1 VGQQPPWQYSTYRQI
16 ALMWWNK
23 MEETVLVPRAY
34 NTSLSNMIN
43 SNLESFGGCSFVDLS
58 KKRTALTF
66 TLQREWSGQ
75 TFFNGMQAILQWE
88 FSIDSQI
95 SNREIGLQYR

>member
-1 VGQQPPWQYSTYRQI
+1 
-16 ALMWWNK
+16 M
-23 MEETVLVPRAY
+23 
-34 NTSLSNMIN
+34 
-43 SNLESFGGCSFVDLS
+43 DLS

-95 SNREIGLQYR
+95 SNREIGLHYR